1 MFNFGDEEESLR
13 EHVSLE
19 EFDEMLNEEE
29 EEKKT

>member
-1 MFNFGDEEESLR
+1 MLDFRDDEESLH

-29 EEKKT
+29 GEEKT